1 MRTQKTQT
9 ARGTARGD
17 SNATSPKDLER
28 IRAMFDD
35 IADPVFCLKARW
47 SCEREFEDIND
58 YGKVIARKL
67 PSGFKLE
74 KMTKAPFG
82 FHFSIGT
89 DAVYAIKTTA
99 RAIGWVRIK

>member
-9 ARGTARGD
+9 ARGAARGD
-17 SNATSPKDLER
+17 SKSTSPKDLER

-35 IADPVFCLKARW
+35 LAEPVFQLKARW

-58 YGKVIARKL
+58 YGKVITKWL
-67 PSGFKLE
+67 PAGFTLE

-89 DAVYAIKTTA
+89 DALYAIKTTA
-99 RAIGWVRIK
+99 RSIGWVRLK